1 MSQQNDA
8 KKMHEPSI
16 CKIVIKA
23 CITIFVISCFIYI
36 TTFLIQFLA
45 ENFYDAAD
53 ETGVIRHCDTYFY
66 EKDYLSLY
74 NELYSNQ
81 AYDEKY
87 DMYWEAANG
96 YMDYSQYVQYQKAVE
111 KGNKDSEIYLEKY
124 KEKVLENKRECRFEQ
139 NKEQLE
145 SYAKLVNE

>member
-1 MSQQNDA
+1 
-8 KKMHEPSI
+8 
-16 CKIVIKA
+16 
-23 CITIFVISCFIYI
+23 
-36 TTFLIQFLA
+36 
-45 ENFYDAAD
+45 
-53 ETGVIRHCDTYFY
+53 
-66 EKDYLSLY
+66 
-74 NELYSNQ
+74 
-81 AYDEKY
+81 
-87 DMYWEAANG
+87 MYWEAANG